1 MSNQSNLSRSKFFPL
16 KALIEAQYLPPI
28 AYFSALSQAD
38 EILLERHE
46 NFSKQTYRNRC
57 YINTTWGK
65 AALIVPILS
74 NHGKVL
80 ITDVRVDYTQKWV
93 NNHWRTV
100 TSAYGKAPFFEYYE
114 TDLHNILYKKIPFL
128 YDLNYEL
135 LSMCLKW
142 LKWNMPIKETEHYFK
157 VAPDTVLDLRS
168 AINPKNPAQ
177 CELFY
182 YPVMYNQV
190 FGNTFVENL
199 SLIDL
204 IFCEGPGALKIVQSS
219 GIRK

>member
-1 MSNQSNLSRSKFFPL
+1 V
-16 KALIEAQYLPPI
+16 LIEAQYLPPI
-28 AYFSALSQAD
+28 AYFSAIYQTG

-46 NFSKQTYRNRC
+46 HFTKQTYRNRC

-65 AALIVPILS
+65 APLIIPTLS
-74 NHGKVL
+74 NRGKGL
-80 ITDVRVDYTQKWV
+80 ITDVRIDHTQKWV

-114 TDLHNILYKKIPFL
+114 RDLHEILYKRIQFL

-142 LKWNMPIKETEHYFK
+142 LKWNMPIKETEHYVK
-157 VAPDTVLDLRS
+157 DTPDTVLDLRS
-168 AINPKNPAQ
+168 VINPKNPGQ

-219 GIRK
+219 GHPKMNK